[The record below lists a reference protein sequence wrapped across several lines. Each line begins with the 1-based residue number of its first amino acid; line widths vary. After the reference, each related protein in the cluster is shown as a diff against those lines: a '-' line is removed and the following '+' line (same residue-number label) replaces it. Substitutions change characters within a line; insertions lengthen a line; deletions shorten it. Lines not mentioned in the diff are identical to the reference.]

1 MQLLALGLNHT
12 TAPLSIREAVA
23 FSPEEIPGA
32 LSALR
37 STYARPEEGGIRE
50 ALILSTCNRTE
61 FFLAAENGD
70 AALHSL
76 CSFVARQKGID
87 LKEFLPHT
95 YEYRQSDVARHTF
108 RVASGLDSMVLGE
121 TQIVGQMKKAWRI
134 ARESKSLGLMLGHL
148 FDGTFAA
155 AKEVRT
161 ATAIGSHSVSLAA
174 AGVGLANQLFGSLAN
189 QNVLFVGAG
198 EMIELCAAHFCAQHP
213 KKVTVANRTLEKGA
227 ALARRFGAEAVELRT
242 LPEIVS
248 QYDVIVSCTASSLPI
263 IGLGMMQRA
272 VAARR
277 HRPILIIDLAVPR
290 DVEEEVSRL
299 DDVYIYTID
308 DLGKVVASGKES
320 RRMAVTKAED
330 IIESR
335 VQAFEGWLAARDA
348 VPAIQALRSRAEAM
362 REAEVKKAQ
371 RHLAA
376 GHDAASVIEEL
387 SRALTNRLIHDPTT
401 LLRNGTGLSAEERA
415 RENDIL
421 NEFYRSS
428 RDGGVA

>member
-148 FDGTFAA
+148 FGRHLCRG
-155 AKEVRT
+155 K
-161 ATAIGSHSVSLAA
+161 GSPYGDLRSAHTRCRSPRPESVSRTSFSAA
-174 AGVGLANQLFGSLAN
+174 SP
-189 QNVLFVGAG
+189 
-198 EMIELCAAHFCAQHP
+198 I
-213 KKVTVANRTLEKGA
+213 RTC
-227 ALARRFGAEAVELRT
+227 F
-242 LPEIVS
+242 
-248 QYDVIVSCTASSLPI
+248 SS
-263 IGLGMMQRA
+263 
-272 VAARR
+272 
-277 HRPILIIDLAVPR
+277 
-290 DVEEEVSRL
+290 
-299 DDVYIYTID
+299 
-308 DLGKVVASGKES
+308 
-320 RRMAVTKAED
+320 
-330 IIESR
+330 
-335 VQAFEGWLAARDA
+335 
-348 VPAIQALRSRAEAM
+348 VPA
-362 REAEVKKAQ
+362 K
-371 RHLAA
+371 
-376 GHDAASVIEEL
+376 
-387 SRALTNRLIHDPTT
+387 
-401 LLRNGTGLSAEERA
+401 
-415 RENDIL
+415 
-421 NEFYRSS
+421 
-428 RDGGVA
+428 

>member
-37 STYARPEEGGIRE
+37 TTYARPEEGGIRE

-148 FDGTFAA
+148 LTVPLLRQR
-155 AKEVRT
+155 KSVRRPRSALT
-161 ATAIGSHSVSLAA
+161 RCRSPRPVSD
-174 AGVGLANQLFGSLAN
+174 S
-189 QNVLFVGAG
+189 
-198 EMIELCAAHFCAQHP
+198 
-213 KKVTVANRTLEKGA
+213 RTS
-227 ALARRFGAEAVELRT
+227 F
-242 LPEIVS
+242 S
-248 QYDVIVSCTASSLPI
+248 
-263 IGLGMMQRA
+263 
-272 VAARR
+272 
-277 HRPILIIDLAVPR
+277 
-290 DVEEEVSRL
+290 
-299 DDVYIYTID
+299 
-308 DLGKVVASGKES
+308 
-320 RRMAVTKAED
+320 
-330 IIESR
+330 
-335 VQAFEGWLAARDA
+335 
-348 VPAIQALRSRAEAM
+348 
-362 REAEVKKAQ
+362 
-371 RHLAA
+371 
-376 GHDAASVIEEL
+376 AASPI
-387 SRALTNRLIHDPTT
+387 RMC
-401 LLRNGTGLSAEERA
+401 
-415 RENDIL
+415 
-421 NEFYRSS
+421 SS
-428 RDGGVA
+428 SVPVK

>member
-1 MQLLALGLNHT
+1 M
-12 TAPLSIREAVA
+12 
-23 FSPEEIPGA
+23 
-32 LSALR
+32 
-37 STYARPEEGGIRE
+37 
-50 ALILSTCNRTE
+50 
-61 FFLAAENGD
+61 
-70 AALHSL
+70 
-76 CSFVARQKGID
+76 
-87 LKEFLPHT
+87 
-95 YEYRQSDVARHTF
+95 
-108 RVASGLDSMVLGE
+108 
-121 TQIVGQMKKAWRI
+121 
-134 ARESKSLGLMLGHL
+134 
-148 FDGTFAA
+148 
-155 AKEVRT
+155 
-161 ATAIGSHSVSLAA
+161 
-174 AGVGLANQLFGSLAN
+174 
-189 QNVLFVGAG
+189 
-198 EMIELCAAHFCAQHP
+198 
-213 KKVTVANRTLEKGA
+213 
-227 ALARRFGAEAVELRT
+227 
-242 LPEIVS
+242 
-248 QYDVIVSCTASSLPI
+248 
-263 IGLGMMQRA
+263 
-272 VAARR
+272 
-277 HRPILIIDLAVPR
+277 
-290 DVEEEVSRL
+290 SRL

-387 SRALTNRLIHDPTT
+387 SRALTNKLIHDPTT

>member
-1 MQLLALGLNHT
+1 M
-12 TAPLSIREAVA
+12 A

-108 RVASGLDSMVLGE
+108 RVASGLDS
-121 TQIVGQMKKAWRI
+121 
-134 ARESKSLGLMLGHL
+134 RESKSLGLMLGHL

-387 SRALTNRLIHDPTT
+387 SRALTNKLIHDPTT

>member
-248 QYDVIVSCTASSLPI
+248 QYDRELYRVFSPDYRAWHDAARCRGPASSPDSHPSVR
-263 IGLGMMQRA
+263 GA
-272 VAARR
+272 
-277 HRPILIIDLAVPR
+277 R
-290 DVEEEVSRL
+290 DVERGSAVSTSTRL
-299 DDVYIYTID
+299 MT
-308 DLGKVVASGKES
+308 
-320 RRMAVTKAED
+320 
-330 IIESR
+330 
-335 VQAFEGWLAARDA
+335 LAKWWHPAR
-348 VPAIQALRSRAEAM
+348 
-362 REAEVKKAQ
+362 KT
-371 RHLAA
+371 AA
-376 GHDAASVIEEL
+376 W
-387 SRALTNRLIHDPTT
+387 R
-401 LLRNGTGLSAEERA
+401 
-415 RENDIL
+415 
-421 NEFYRSS
+421 
-428 RDGGVA
+428 

>member
-148 FDGTFAA
+148 F
-155 AKEVRT
+155 
-161 ATAIGSHSVSLAA
+161 
-174 AGVGLANQLFGSLAN
+174 
-189 QNVLFVGAG
+189 
-198 EMIELCAAHFCAQHP
+198 
-213 KKVTVANRTLEKGA
+213 
-227 ALARRFGAEAVELRT
+227 
-242 LPEIVS
+242 
-248 QYDVIVSCTASSLPI
+248 
-263 IGLGMMQRA
+263 LG
-272 VAARR
+272 
-277 HRPILIIDLAVPR
+277 
-290 DVEEEVSRL
+290 
-299 DDVYIYTID
+299 
-308 DLGKVVASGKES
+308 
-320 RRMAVTKAED
+320 
-330 IIESR
+330 
-335 VQAFEGWLAARDA
+335 
-348 VPAIQALRSRAEAM
+348 
-362 REAEVKKAQ
+362 
-371 RHLAA
+371 
-376 GHDAASVIEEL
+376 
-387 SRALTNRLIHDPTT
+387 
-401 LLRNGTGLSAEERA
+401 RN
-415 RENDIL
+415 
-421 NEFYRSS
+421 
-428 RDGGVA
+428 

>member
-155 AKEVRT
+155 AKVPSKRCPSISPSDFDSR
-161 ATAIGSHSVSLAA
+161 AIRQAFFIWPTICVSP
-174 AGVGLANQLFGSLAN
+174 ST
-189 QNVLFVGAG
+189 
-198 EMIELCAAHFCAQHP
+198 M
-213 KKVTVANRTLEKGA
+213 
-227 ALARRFGAEAVELRT
+227 
-242 LPEIVS
+242 
-248 QYDVIVSCTASSLPI
+248 
-263 IGLGMMQRA
+263 
-272 VAARR
+272 
-277 HRPILIIDLAVPR
+277 
-290 DVEEEVSRL
+290 
-299 DDVYIYTID
+299 
-308 DLGKVVASGKES
+308 ES
-320 RRMAVTKAED
+320 RP
-330 IIESR
+330 
-335 VQAFEGWLAARDA
+335 LA
-348 VPAIQALRSRAEAM
+348 
-362 REAEVKKAQ
+362 
-371 RHLAA
+371 
-376 GHDAASVIEEL
+376 
-387 SRALTNRLIHDPTT
+387 T
-401 LLRNGTGLSAEERA
+401 RN
-415 RENDIL
+415 
-421 NEFYRSS
+421 
-428 RDGGVA
+428 V